1 MKTDKT
7 ICAANKSTYSIC
19 PSSLDQFAS
28 TQLRQYLKQAT
39 HADLPVVEKAT
50 GPAIYLACDKAQD
63 VRDAFSIRVQGEDIL
78 ISGSNPRGV
87 LYGVYSFL
95 EQFCGIRFFTPDFE
109 WVPECP
115 VLTVP
120 GDFEY
125 RETADFKIRQIRL
138 ELNFT
143 PTLVDWA
150 AKNRFNSITVDFSNW
165 EKPEAGGT
173 VQAARDRHLMTD
185 GSGHAMFFF
194 LKASEYFEKYPEWFP
209 EVDGRRLA
217 TRNTGDNFCYSN
229 REAVEECTRNIIAY
243 CKRFPEMKRV
253 NFWPGDGGYICR
265 CEECRKKSF
274 MELYGDLIALI
285 TARLHAGLPDI
296 QVEQLA
302 YNFDS
307 RDKTLPMMK
316 VLPRTPEIPTMFA
329 FWGQDLTIPLAENPE
344 LSHQYVYQYIREFAE
359 RAPGQASIFS
369 YHTDTYANS
378 NFCPVFEPAMA
389 ADFKTFRKLGI
400 DEVCLLWIPWD
411 DCDPDDI
418 LWIAYQNGGLW
429 GRLAMNLHFDVAAFR
444 RDYYR
449 ATAGG
454 NQAGQAEQFWNTLNT
469 ILRKLSALI
478 FPFTPYRTSDAWGC
492 AFNPEVFK
500 WELTTDYGQP
510 GKDRLK
516 LFSQAAADLEK
527 LQKAMTTSAESDR
540 PEYRRFQNYVDHC
553 VIRTRGLTL
562 IIQAQYAMQ
571 DELWQQATELL
582 QKALDTGM
590 KEQRN
595 LTLRWLKA
603 AQEKKEL

>member
-1 MKTDKT
+1 MKPTNIICTGNKSSYH
-7 ICAANKSTYSIC
+7 ICATKR
-19 PSSLDQFAS
+19 DRFAAMEL
-28 TQLRQYLKQAT
+28 QRYLRQAT
-39 HADLPVVEKAT
+39 HADLPVVEKAS
-50 GPAIYLACDKAQD
+50 GPTIYLTCDTD
-63 VRDAFSIRVQGEDIL
+63 HDDRDAFSIKVQGEDIL
-78 ISGSNPRGV
+78 ITGSNPRSA

-95 EQFCGIRFFTPDFE
+95 EKCCGIRFFAPDFE

-115 VLTVP
+115 VLSVP

-125 RETADFKIRQIRL
+125 RETADFNIRQIRL

-143 PTLVDWA
+143 PTSVDWA
-150 AKNRFNSITVDFSNW
+150 AKNRFNSITVDFWNW
-165 EKPEAGGT
+165 EKPEADG
-173 VQAARDRHLMTD
+173 VLQAARDRNLLTD

-194 LKASEYFEKYPEWFP
+194 LKASEYFEKHPEWFP

-229 REAVEECTRNIIAY
+229 REAVEECARNVVAY

-274 MELYGDLIALI
+274 MELYGDMVALI
-285 TARLHAGLPDI
+285 TARLHAVLPDI

-307 RDKTLPMMK
+307 RDRTLPMMK
-316 VLPRTPEIPTMFA
+316 VLARTPEIPTMFA
-329 FWGQDLTIPLAENPE
+329 FWGQDLTIPMAENPE
-344 LSHQYVYQYIREFAE
+344 PSHQCVYRYIREFSE
-359 RAPGQASIFS
+359 RSPGRASIFS

-378 NFCPVFEPAMA
+378 NFCPVFEPAMT
-389 ADFKTFRKLGI
+389 ADFQTFKNLGI

-411 DCDPDDI
+411 DCGPDDI

-429 GRLAMNLHFDVAAFR
+429 GRLAMNLHFDVTAFR

-449 ATAGG
+449 AAAGE
-454 NQAGQAEQFWNTLNT
+454 NQAGQTGQFWNTLNAT
-469 ILRKLSALI
+469 LRKLSALI

-500 WELTTDYGQP
+500 WEPTTDYGQP
-510 GKDRLK
+510 GKDRLT

-527 LQKAMTTSAESDR
+527 LQKTMTTSAGSDS
-540 PEYRRFQNYVDHC
+540 PEYRRFQKYVDHC
-553 VIRTRGLTL
+553 ARRTEGLSFV
-562 IIQAQYAMQ
+562 IQAQYAMQ
-571 DELWQQATELL
+571 DGLWSQAAELL

-590 KEQRN
+590 KEQRD
-595 LTLRWLKA
+595 LTLHWLNVARK
-603 AQEKKEL
+603 QP

>member
-1 MKTDKT
+1 MKSN
-7 ICAANKSTYSIC
+7 IMVCVENKSSYCIC
-19 PSSLDQFAS
+19 PSGLDSFAA
-28 TQLRQYLKQAT
+28 TELRRYLNQAT
-39 HADLPVVEKAT
+39 HTDLPMVEKTT
-50 GPAIYLACDKAQD
+50 GPAIYLTCDPTPNL
-63 VRDAFSIRVQGEDIL
+63 RDAFSIKVQGDDLL
-78 ISGSNPRGV
+78 ITGSNPRSV

-95 EQFCGIRFFTPDFE
+95 EKFCNLRFFAPDFE
-109 WVPECP
+109 FVPDCP

-120 GDFEY
+120 GDYEY
-125 RETADFKIRQIRL
+125 NETADFNIRQIRL

-143 PTLVDWA
+143 PALVDWA
-150 AKNRFNSITVDFSNW
+150 AKNRFNSITVDFWNW
-165 EKPEAGGT
+165 EKPEAGE
-173 VQAARDRHLMTD
+173 VLQAARDRNLMTD

-194 LKASEYFEKYPEWFP
+194 LKASEYFEKHPEWFP
-209 EVDGRRLA
+209 QVDGRRLA

-229 REAVEECTRNIIAY
+229 REAMEECARNIIAY

-265 CEECRKKSF
+265 CAECSKKSF
-274 MELYGDLIALI
+274 MALYGDLVALI
-285 TARLHAGLPDI
+285 TSRLHAVLPDI

-344 LSHQYVYQYIREFAE
+344 PSHQYVFQYIRDFAE

-378 NFCPVFEPAMA
+378 NFCPVFEPAMG

-411 DCDPDDI
+411 DCGPDDI

-429 GRLAMNLHFDVAAFR
+429 GRLAMNLNFDVTAFR

-449 ATAGG
+449 ATAGEG
-454 NQAGQAEQFWNTLNT
+454 QAGQAEQFWNTLNA

-510 GKDRLK
+510 GKDRLT
-516 LFSQAAADLEK
+516 LFTQAAADLEK
-527 LQKAMTTSAESDR
+527 LQKTMTTSTGSDS
-540 PEYRRFQNYVDHC
+540 PEYRRFQKYVDHC
-553 VIRTRGLTL
+553 AGRTRGLSFV
-562 IIQAQYAMQ
+562 IQAQYAMQ
-571 DELWQQATELL
+571 AGLWSQAAELL
-582 QKALDTGM
+582 QRALDTGM
-590 KEQRN
+590 KEQRDI
-595 LTLRWLKA
+595 TQRWLETARTKIV
-603 AQEKKEL
+603 